1 MKEKIKYLIIKSILN
16 FKNIPEVKY
25 KNINDTNKI
34 LIVRLDEIGD
44 VVLATPFLRELRKN
58 YPNAHITLIVKP
70 QTYNLVE
77 LCPYVDRILTFK
89 RYQGRFG
96 FFINI
101 LKTYSFAEK
110 FLQKEKFDL
119 AIIPRCDTDVYG
131 ASYLAYFSKAKCRVA
146 YSEKV
151 SPIKAIENKGFD
163 GFFTDVI
170 KETKHIHEVERNLDV
185 IRYLG
190 GKINDD
196 CLEAYIEKGNTKR
209 IPESMQ
215 SLQFVI
221 ATATSSVE
229 KEWDIEKYI
238 QVINEIK
245 KKFNVDVTLIG
256 NGKRAEKQADILEQ
270 SCDIKNNLV
279 NKTSLR
285 ESLLILKNADIYL
298 GGDTGPTHL
307 AASVGLKGIA
317 LFSKRYT
324 PENYGYNCPERFGPW
339 KSAIDVLCPS
349 NNESGV
355 NGISVDTVCCKLEK
369 MCSDLMNKEDKGTGG
384 VAPYNELEL

>member
-70 QTYNLVE
+70 QIYNLVE

-101 LKTYSFAEK
+101 LNTYSFAK
-110 FLQKEKFDL
+110 KNLQKEKFDL
-119 AIIPRCDTDVYG
+119 AIIPRWDTDVYG
-131 ASYLAYFSKAKCRVA
+131 ASYLAYFSKAKRRVA

-163 GFFTDVI
+163 EFFTDVI

-285 ESLLILKNADIYL
+285 ESLLLLKNADIYL

-339 KSAIDVLCPS
+339 KSDIDVLCPP
-349 NNESGV
+349 NNENGV
-355 NGISVDTVCCKLEK
+355 NGISADTVCCKLEK
-369 MCSDLMNKEDKGTGG
+369 MCSDLMNKKDKGTGG
-384 VAPYNELEL
+384 

>member
-25 KNINDTNKI
+25 KNIDDTNKI

-44 VVLATPFLRELRKN
+44 VVLVTPFLRELRKN

-101 LKTYSFAEK
+101 LKTYSFAK
-110 FLQKEKFDL
+110 KILKKEKFDL
-119 AIIPRCDTDVYG
+119 AIIPRWDTDVYG
-131 ASYLAYFSKAKCRVA
+131 ASYLAYFSKAKRRVA

-221 ATATSSVE
+221 ATATSSVA

-285 ESLLILKNADIYL
+285 EALLLLKNADIYL

-317 LFSKRYT
+317 LFSKKYT
-324 PENYGYNCPERFGPW
+324 PKNYGYNCPERFGPW
-339 KSAIDVLCPS
+339 KSDIDVLCPP

-355 NGISVDTVCCKLEK
+355 NGISADTVCCKLKK
-369 MCSDLMNKEDKGTGG
+369 MCSDLMNKKDKGTGG
-384 VAPYNELEL
+384 DSAL